1 MDCLK
6 AETAMMHYVEQTL
19 KPKDIQPLATHILQC
34 EPCRA
39 LYLLLDEQAEILAAP
54 QPAETSEMPTN
65 FTQVV
70 MAQVRMQPAYVP
82 TPAASI
88 GQRILWVVAGI
99 LIGTAA
105 LLALNPQW
113 AISFAIHEGLVMLG
127 AHIGNLLS
135 WLTQADTIN
144 ALINSGLGIA
154 ALIFSVLIG
163 GALYGLYRGEH
174 ATNHQ
179 LQA

>member
-54 QPAETSEMPTN
+54 PTPPEGLPAH
-65 FTQVV
+65 FTQSV
-70 MAQVRMQPAYVP
+70 MAKVRTQPAYVP

-88 GQRILWVVAGI
+88 GQRILWGMGGI
-99 LIGTAA
+99 VIGIA
-105 LLALNPQW
+105 LLLTLNPQW
-113 AISFAIHEGLVMLG
+113 AISHAIHEGMVLLG
-127 AHIGNLLS
+127 AHISNLLS
-135 WLTQADTIN
+135 WLTQADTVA

-154 ALIFSVLIG
+154 TLIFAMLIG
-163 GALYGLYRGEH
+163 GALYGLYRGER
-174 ATNHQ
+174 TVQNK

>member
-19 KPKDIQPLATHILQC
+19 KPKDIAPLATHILQC

-54 QPAETSEMPTN
+54 QPESEEMPSY
-65 FTQVV
+65 FTQAV
-70 MAQVRMQPAYVP
+70 MNKVRNQPAYVP
-82 TPAASI
+82 TPTASI
-88 GQRILWVVAGI
+88 SQRIMWVATCI
-99 LIGTAA
+99 LMGTAS
-105 LLALNPQW
+105 LLALNPHW
-113 AISFAIHEGLVMLG
+113 AITFAIQQGMQTAA

-135 WLTQADTIN
+135 WLTQADTVT
-144 ALINSGLGIA
+144 AFINSGLGIV

-174 ATNHQ
+174 KQQTG

>member
-54 QPAETSEMPTN
+54 QPAEDMPAN
-65 FTQVV
+65 FTQAV
-70 MAQVRMQPAYVP
+70 MARMRTQPAYVP

-88 GQRILWVVAGI
+88 GQRILWGAVGI
-99 LIGTAA
+99 FMSTAL
-105 LLALNPQW
+105 LLALNPHW
-113 AISFAIHEGLVMLG
+113 AISFAIHEGMVTLG
-127 AHIGNLLS
+127 AHISNLLS
-135 WLTQADTIN
+135 WLTQADTVA
-144 ALINSGLGIA
+144 ALINSGVGII
-154 ALIFSVLIG
+154 ALIFTVLIG
-163 GALYGLYRGEH
+163 GALYGLYRGEP
-174 ATNHQ
+174 AAQ
-179 LQA
+179 QKLQA